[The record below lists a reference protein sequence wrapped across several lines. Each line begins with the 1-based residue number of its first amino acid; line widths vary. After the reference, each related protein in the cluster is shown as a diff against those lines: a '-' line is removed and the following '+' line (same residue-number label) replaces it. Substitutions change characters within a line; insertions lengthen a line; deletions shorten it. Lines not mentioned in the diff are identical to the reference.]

1 MSASKPQCRR
11 HIYTD
16 GHEEESI
23 YLSGCSLKSPEEVE
37 QLGHELLQAAVEWRA
52 DIETRGPPGPPAF
65 KTFDFISHLGGRSN
79 RIASWVEHPW
89 ALVRMGRGTSI
100 AFLVKA
106 GDRGSFKAW
115 IVSVKFE
122 NREFRW
128 KCRYEGSST
137 IEARDLIE
145 IFPYTL
151 PDFPTLGDIENA
163 REKTRALVEGV
174 S

>member
-1 MSASKPQCRR
+1 MTINRR
-11 HIYTD
+11 KYINTD
-16 GHEEESI
+16 GTEHEFI
-23 YLSGCSLKSPEEVE
+23 FVQVSLDNPETTE
-37 QLGHELLQAAVEWRA
+37 QFGHDLLQAAAEWRA
-52 DIETRGPPGPPAF
+52 EIEARRLPGAPAYKVF
-65 KTFDFISHLGGRSN
+65 EFAKWTGGRE

-122 NREFRW
+122 NPEYRW
-128 KCRYEGSST
+128 KCRFECSST

-145 IFPYTL
+145 VFPYTL
-151 PDFPTLGDIENA
+151 PDLPKLGDIESA
-163 REKTRALVEGV
+163 REKARALVEGV